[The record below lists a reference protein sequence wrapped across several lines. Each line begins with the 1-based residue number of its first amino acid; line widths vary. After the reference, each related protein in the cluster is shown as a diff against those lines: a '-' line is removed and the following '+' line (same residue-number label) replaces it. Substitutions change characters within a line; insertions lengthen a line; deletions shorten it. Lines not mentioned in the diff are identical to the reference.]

1 MAIEGI
7 GKAHAFN
14 GHTVS
19 PTKISEKDFSG
30 QRYYFARVCCHS
42 SQLTMPPSGLG
53 ESGNMAINSSEC

>member
-30 QRYYFARVCCHS
+30 
-42 SQLTMPPSGLG
+42 
-53 ESGNMAINSSEC
+53 